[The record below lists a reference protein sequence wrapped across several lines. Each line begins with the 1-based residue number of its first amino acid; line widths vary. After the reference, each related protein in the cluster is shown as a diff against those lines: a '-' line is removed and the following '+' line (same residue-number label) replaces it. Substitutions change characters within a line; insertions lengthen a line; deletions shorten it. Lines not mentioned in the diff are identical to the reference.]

1 MINNKNM
8 ILVLFNIEN
17 NSINIKL
24 DKNERYI
31 KTFIDKKID
40 ATLIQI
46 TSKDNIYKDYFLEP
60 ELGYD
65 YNNLVGKKYLFL
77 NFQVFSN

>member
-65 YNNLVGKKYLFL
+65 NNNLVGKEIFIPQFPG
-77 NFQVFSN
+77 FQ